1 MCCTNDLCGTR
12 RREEMDAYPCCRYPW
27 RRWTRGVATDEFGD
41 AFAPNSELASNEFL
55 IEFAFKIRKIPSG
68 FALVRQCREQATAG
82 RTHASMSDPEN
93 IETAALHRNPENT
106 GTVAQHW
113 AGKIHVRRNKF
124 Q

>member
-1 MCCTNDLCGTR
+1 M
-12 RREEMDAYPCCRYPW
+12 
-27 RRWTRGVATDEFGD
+27 ATDESGD
-41 AFAPNSELASNEFL
+41 AFAPNSELASYEFL
-55 IEFAFKIRKIPSG
+55 IEFAFKIRKIPLG

-82 RTHASMSDPEN
+82 RTHASMSVRGHALHRNPEN
-93 IETAALHRNPENT
+93 TGTAALHRNPENI